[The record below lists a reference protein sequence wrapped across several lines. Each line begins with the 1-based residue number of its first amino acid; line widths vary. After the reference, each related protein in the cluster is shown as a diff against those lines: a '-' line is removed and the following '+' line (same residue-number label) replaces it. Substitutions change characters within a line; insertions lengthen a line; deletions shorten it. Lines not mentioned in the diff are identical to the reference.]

1 MSIVGS
7 VAFGAA
13 LDTLRIRR
21 KIRARLAWL
30 ALLVLTI
37 PIWSGGSVF
46 QAREDSYV
54 DKYLLAEEYDQV
66 DPGRRSYWGPAVLF
80 IFYGLQSAAWQ
91 VVSYWQVRDFQL
103 RSARLT
109 QAGS

>member
-7 VAFGAA
+7 LTFGAA

-46 QAREDSYV
+46 QASNDSFVNGFLSLYG
-54 DKYLLAEEYDQV
+54 DDPYNDEFL
-66 DPGRRSYWGPAVLF
+66 DPGQRSYWGPALLF
-80 IFYGLQSAAWQ
+80 LFYGLHSAAWQ
-91 VVSYWQVRDFQL
+91 VASYWQVCDCQL
-103 RSARLT
+103 
-109 QAGS
+109 